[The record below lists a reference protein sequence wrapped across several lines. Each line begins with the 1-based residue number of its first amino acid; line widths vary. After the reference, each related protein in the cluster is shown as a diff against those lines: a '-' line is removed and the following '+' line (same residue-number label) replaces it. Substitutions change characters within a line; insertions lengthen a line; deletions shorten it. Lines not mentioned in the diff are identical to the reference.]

1 MTLYSCCA
9 ANFFN
14 FPFRK
19 TCISLAD
26 FDNSFGFHFEKFP
39 GNCNIDYLVRF
50 CEYSYD
56 DDEGREANLHDD
68 RRIEYVKSV
77 LHWAHQAIQ
86 DGIDLR
92 GYYLWSLMDN
102 FEWSAGYCA
111 RYGLYYTD
119 YETFERIP
127 KDSAKWYA
135 GVTRSNG
142 FEE

>member
-1 MTLYSCCA
+1 
-9 ANFFN
+9 
-14 FPFRK
+14 
-19 TCISLAD
+19 
-26 FDNSFGFHFEKFP
+26 
-39 GNCNIDYLVRF
+39 
-50 CEYSYD
+50 
-56 DDEGREANLHDD
+56 
-68 RRIEYVKSV
+68 
-77 LHWAHQAIQ
+77 
-86 DGIDLR
+86 
-92 GYYLWSLMDN
+92 MDN